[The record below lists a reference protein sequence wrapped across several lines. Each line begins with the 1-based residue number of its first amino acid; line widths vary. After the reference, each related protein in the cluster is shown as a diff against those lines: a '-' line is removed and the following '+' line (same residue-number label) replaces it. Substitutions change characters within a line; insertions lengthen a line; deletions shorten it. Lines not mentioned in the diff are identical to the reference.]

1 MWRRQYRR
9 DVKLL
14 ECVQKRATEVIQ
26 GMQYLFCEGRLK
38 ELGLFTLEERRLQ
51 GDFRAAFQY
60 LKGSYRK

>member
-1 MWRRQYRR
+1 MKHFY
-9 DVKLL
+9 
-14 ECVQKRATEVIQ
+14 
-26 GMQYLFCEGRLK
+26 EGRLK